1 MFWIT
6 VQHNPSEHELQAM
19 NNGQTFSF
27 MSPNYSFV
35 QALKQL
41 FMNGVVFFISDAT
54 GLKSSKSSAFVSLVH
69 RIFSQKCW
77 ALST

>member
-1 MFWIT
+1 MFRIT

-41 FMNGVVFFISDAT
+41 FMNGVFFILFQMQQD
-54 GLKSSKSSAFVSLVH
+54 LNL
-69 RIFSQKCW
+69 QKVQL
-77 ALST
+77 LSH

>member
-1 MFWIT
+1 MFRIT

-41 FMNGVVFFISDAT
+41 FMNGVGFFFILFQMQQD
-54 GLKSSKSSAFVSLVH
+54 LNL
-69 RIFSQKCW
+69 QKVQL
-77 ALST
+77 LSH

>member
-1 MFWIT
+1 MFRIT

-41 FMNGVVFFISDAT
+41 FMNGVGFFLFRMQQD
-54 GLKSSKSSAFVSLVH
+54 LNL
-69 RIFSQKCW
+69 QKVQL
-77 ALST
+77 LSH

>member
-1 MFWIT
+1 MFRIT

-41 FMNGVVFFISDAT
+41 FMNGVLLFFLFQMQQD
-54 GLKSSKSSAFVSLVH
+54 LNL
-69 RIFSQKCW
+69 QKVQL
-77 ALST
+77 LSH